1 MYNSLA
7 LILKSKDEKDDSVL
21 RFQEMTI
28 MVKAYKEIV
37 NNDNEESKLAANKV
51 SSQWDKKSRVH
62 FVTNRQDVDE
72 LQRSDVAAGISIA
85 K

>member
-1 MYNSLA
+1 MYNSLV

-37 NNDNEESKLAANKV
+37 NNYNEESELAANKV

-72 LQRSDVAAGISIA
+72 LQRSDVAADISIA